1 MGGSITYDEVAIKL
15 NEWYSAI
22 KKDQITDAEFL
33 KADVKRLFDSMEENQ
48 TVLLYFSL
56 LEFRH
61 DLMLSYLKPKLSS
74 QELDEYMVQIN
85 EQKHKIDQS
94 LHEDKDQIE
103 KMLDFYFWFFKG
115 MHEFRKKQFDE
126 AISSYKSAE
135 KVLLDIEDPT
145 EKAEFYYKLSEV
157 YYHIDQYQISVMY
170 AHKALSLFTEQPLMQ
185 EKIAWCYSV
194 IAGNYLSKLQY
205 ADALTYFE
213 KSHSFAQQTKNEYLI
228 SSTIF
233 NLGKCYFHLE
243 KYTDALSHFDT
254 SCELFEKNETSH
266 VPKAYFNKLYTLLK
280 LGQVVPAAETYEKG
294 VSAAQQLN
302 DKIYEEEMKFLYCL
316 YFQSK
321 TPNAITKLKR
331 CLDNIQSKNLYED
344 VYQLAFEAAQYY
356 NKSRQLEIA
365 VVFYERALEAKSL
378 IQGGELLNVEE

>member
-126 AISSYKSAE
+126 A
-135 KVLLDIEDPT
+135 
-145 EKAEFYYKLSEV
+145 
-157 YYHIDQYQISVMY
+157 
-170 AHKALSLFTEQPLMQ
+170 
-185 EKIAWCYSV
+185 
-194 IAGNYLSKLQY
+194 
-205 ADALTYFE
+205 
-213 KSHSFAQQTKNEYLI
+213 
-228 SSTIF
+228 
-233 NLGKCYFHLE
+233 
-243 KYTDALSHFDT
+243 
-254 SCELFEKNETSH
+254 
-266 VPKAYFNKLYTLLK
+266 
-280 LGQVVPAAETYEKG
+280 
-294 VSAAQQLN
+294 
-302 DKIYEEEMKFLYCL
+302 
-316 YFQSK
+316 
-321 TPNAITKLKR
+321 
-331 CLDNIQSKNLYED
+331 
-344 VYQLAFEAAQYY
+344 
-356 NKSRQLEIA
+356 
-365 VVFYERALEAKSL
+365 
-378 IQGGELLNVEE
+378 